1 MTLTRRN
8 CIFATLSLALLLGN
22 GCGSSAV
29 QPAPPT
35 LPTTTMHLGNADF
48 TIEIAN
54 TDPTREFGLMKRDDM
69 APTHGMIFVF
79 GEEQPRSFWMKN
91 TRFPLDIL
99 YLDSTGK
106 IVSIKQMK
114 AYDLTA
120 VPSDAPAKYAIELN
134 FGTAKNYG
142 IKVGDQVDIPPDA
155 RQPKD

>member
-1 MTLTRRN
+1 MIFTRRT
-8 CIFATLSLALLLGN
+8 CIFATLSAALLFAT

-29 QPAPPT
+29 QPPPPT
-35 LPTTTMHLGNADF
+35 LPTTTMHLGTSDF

-69 APTHGMIFVF
+69 APNHGMIFVF

-134 FGTAKNYG
+134 FGAAKNYG
-142 IKVGDQVDIPPDA
+142 IKVGDHIEIPADA
-155 RQPKD
+155 RQSKD